1 MIAVHTIDLK
11 QKLRQLSAET
21 HLTANNNLCA
31 KVFPLVIFLRLNS
44 LCCYKNHPELSMHTF
59 KDFKGLIIFLN
70 ITFI

>member
-31 KVFPLVIFLRLNS
+31 KVFPLVI
-44 LCCYKNHPELSMHTF
+44 LCGRYVEFFCVLIHCAAIKTILS
-59 KDFKGLIIFLN
+59 
-70 ITFI
+70 